1 MSERTPAEATAP
13 EPTAAVTAGLAAATL
28 EPAAG
33 ETPAAAA
40 AGGMAAPQVVPAA
53 VPVAAPA
60 AAAPVPAA
68 AAATAAG
75 APAVVQPVAAAAAGA
90 PAVAAPAAGGGGGA
104 DPARPRNRIQVSRE
118 KRPLNFFIGL
128 AKKFLVNEE
137 EVELSGLGL
146 GTLCWAGGGGGGDR
160 RLAMDLSCRRRGVAS
175 RVDWGR
181 RGGVNGELGAAS
193 PRRGCVGE
201 RGGGG
206 GSASGMDP
214 SRIAGEAGAGVFG
227 WRLSRLSGAQHN

>member
-40 AGGMAAPQVVPAA
+40 AGGMAAPQVVPVA
-53 VPVAAPA
+53 VPVAA
-60 AAAPVPAA
+60 AAAPAPAA

-90 PAVAAPAAGGGGGA
+90 PAVAAPAGGGGGGP

-146 GTLCWAGGGGGGDR
+146 GTLCWAGGGGGRDR
-160 RLAMDLSCRRRGVAS
+160 RHATSLSCRRRGVAR

-181 RGGVNGELGAAS
+181 GGASTVSWVRHPRGAVALASAVAVAAVH
-193 PRRGCVGE
+193 PAWIHLAQQGRLARVLFVG
-201 RGGGG
+201 GPHG
-206 GSASGMDP
+206 
-214 SRIAGEAGAGVFG
+214 
-227 WRLSRLSGAQHN
+227 